1 MDEERIIELIKQTV
15 TPMLEEQL
23 LLLVETYA
31 NVVQEKTVT
40 KSLVEKF
47 YADNPTFRDHKD
59 ITANV
64 IEKIQGDNP
73 GVAFSKLLEKATPEI
88 KRHIDTIGGLDMTK
102 GVKPVKPMFESDL
115 GVL

>member
-1 MDEERIIELIKQTV
+1 MEREEIIELIKEVV

-23 LLLVETYA
+23 LILVETYA
-31 NVVQEKTVT
+31 NVSQEKTVT
-40 KSLVEKF
+40 KALVEKF
-47 YADNPTFRDHKD
+47 YTDNPSFRDHKD

-73 GVAFSKLLEKATPEI
+73 GVAFSKLLDKAVPEI